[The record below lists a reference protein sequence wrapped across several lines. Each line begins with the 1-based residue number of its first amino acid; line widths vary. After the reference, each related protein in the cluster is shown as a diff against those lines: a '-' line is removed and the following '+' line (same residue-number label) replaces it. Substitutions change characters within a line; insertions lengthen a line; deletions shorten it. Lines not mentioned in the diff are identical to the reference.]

1 MKRSQVPKQAPLLED
16 RAFVAVVSN
25 VPVPQLAPLGTII
38 PSWLIAGIVVDASG
52 LFFKILASPTATRSF
67 LRLMTDS

>member
-25 VPVPQLAPLGTII
+25 VPVPQLAPRLGTII

-52 LFFKILASPTATRSF
+52 LFFQDFGKSHCDTQLSTTH
-67 LRLMTDS
+67 D